1 MYKGAREGAV
11 LLKIP
16 VQPVM
21 MLEETASYMEGGMV
35 EGPHYTISDQTYRNK
50 VMILTTSEEIQSAT
64 AKCF

>member
-21 MLEETASYMEGGMV
+21 MLGETASYMEGGMV
-35 EGPHYTISDQTYRNK
+35 GHYTRTDFWPNLS
-50 VMILTTSEEIQSAT
+50 
-64 AKCF
+64 

>member
-1 MYKGAREGAV
+1 MRCTKVQER

-35 EGPHYTISDQTYRNK
+35 EGPHYTRTD
-50 VMILTTSEEIQSAT
+50 
-64 AKCF
+64 F

>member
-21 MLEETASYMEGGMV
+21 MLEETVSYMEGGMV
-35 EGPHYTISDQTYRNK
+35 EGPHYTRTDFLPNLS
-50 VMILTTSEEIQSAT
+50 
-64 AKCF
+64 

>member
-21 MLEETASYMEGGMV
+21 MLDWETASYMEGGMV
-35 EGPHYTISDQTYRNK
+35 EGPHYTRTD
-50 VMILTTSEEIQSAT
+50 
-64 AKCF
+64 F

>member
-21 MLEETASYMEGGMV
+21 MLEETASYMEGCV
-35 EGPHYTISDQTYRNK
+35 EGPHYTR
-50 VMILTTSEEIQSAT
+50 T
-64 AKCF
+64 AF